1 MAEART
7 LFGEVVAAQR
17 RLEKKRKR
25 ELEIA
30 RGAADSASSSQR
42 HTGPDL
48 PQAPPASSSSA
59 MHAMPRTPPPE
70 EEESEEAEEEEEE
83 EEKKDRADKHKADR
97 IAKAA
102 VTPAK
107 TPTKAHVAST
117 PAKPQKTCASHEGSR
132 SQWLARSA
140 FNGSKTFK
148 YGVGDNGVKRQYS
161 TEKQA
166 HAAAQA
172 WLAKQKK

>member
-1 MAEART
+1 MGNQLLDA
-7 LFGEVVAAQR
+7 VVQR
-17 RLEKKRKR
+17 
-25 ELEIA
+25 
-30 RGAADSASSSQR
+30 
-42 HTGPDL
+42 
-48 PQAPPASSSSA
+48 
-59 MHAMPRTPPPE
+59 E
-70 EEESEEAEEEEEE
+70 EEK
-83 EEKKDRADKHKADR
+83 KKDRADKQKADR

-102 VTPAK
+102 ATPAK

-117 PAKPQKTCASHEGSR
+117 PAKPQKTGASHEVSR

-166 HAAAQA
+166 HAAAEA